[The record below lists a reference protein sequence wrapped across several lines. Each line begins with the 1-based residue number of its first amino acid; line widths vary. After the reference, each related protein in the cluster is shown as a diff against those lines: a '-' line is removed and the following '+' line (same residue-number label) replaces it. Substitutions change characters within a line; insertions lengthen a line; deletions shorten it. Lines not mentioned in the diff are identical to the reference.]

1 MVTSPWILKVARIGS
16 ITAAESSRHVSAN
29 DWPAP
34 DCRHDGGDV
43 LDLSR
48 HNLTNAHIAM
58 RAGEARNMSRWNPHH
73 NLDMDLN
80 LIGLFVEIVEAHHHA

>member
-1 MVTSPWILKVARIGS
+1 M
-16 ITAAESSRHVSAN
+16 
-29 DWPAP
+29 
-34 DCRHDGGDV
+34 

-58 RAGEARNMSRWNPHH
+58 RAGEARNMSRWNPYH

-80 LIGLFVEIVEAHHHA
+80 LIDLFVEIVEAHHHA